1 MATALKSTL
10 KKMLEKVNSRFFFI
24 APSLLLHLVHFVKCW
39 GIFLE
44 FQSKGHFRKRK
55 RKPLSYIKIY
65 VHVFLFQTRIY
76 RVAVKALCEKEKNND
91 TKKERTK
98 KKKAKNKPM
107 TERFLPE
114 VNF

>member
-1 MATALKSTL
+1 M
-10 KKMLEKVNSRFFFI
+10 
-24 APSLLLHLVHFVKCW
+24 
-39 GIFLE
+39 
-44 FQSKGHFRKRK
+44 
-55 RKPLSYIKIY
+55 SYIKIY

-98 KKKAKNKPM
+98 KKKGAKNKPM

-114 VNF
+114 VKF

>member
-1 MATALKSTL
+1 M
-10 KKMLEKVNSRFFFI
+10 
-24 APSLLLHLVHFVKCW
+24 
-39 GIFLE
+39 
-44 FQSKGHFRKRK
+44 
-55 RKPLSYIKIY
+55 SYIKIY

-91 TKKERTK
+91 TKKERKNEK

-114 VNF
+114 VKF